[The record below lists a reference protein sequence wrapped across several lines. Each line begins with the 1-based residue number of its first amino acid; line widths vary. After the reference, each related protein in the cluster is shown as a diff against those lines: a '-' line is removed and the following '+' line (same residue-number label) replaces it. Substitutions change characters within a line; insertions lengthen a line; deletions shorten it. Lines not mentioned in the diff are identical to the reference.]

1 MELFCPMWC
10 RYCDAPLYLYGSL
23 SYFLTNEL
31 SCLDRTNPIG
41 MRGHMAKCYGD
52 LVQELWSG
60 TQKNV
65 APLKLRVGFEIL
77 SYLWNYEHQTQM
89 LTLKFL
95 CHFLKNIFVVD
106 NSKVCTEIQWLPA
119 ARLPGALGI
128 SLGWASWRL
137 ESRARETI
145 RGAQG

>member
-1 MELFCPMWC
+1 MHRSLRPKFC
-10 RYCDAPLYLYGSL
+10 YCDASWVKLGEGSQ

-77 SYLWNYEHQTQM
+77 
-89 LTLKFL
+89 
-95 CHFLKNIFVVD
+95 
-106 NSKVCTEIQWLPA
+106 
-119 ARLPGALGI
+119 
-128 SLGWASWRL
+128 
-137 ESRARETI
+137 
-145 RGAQG
+145 